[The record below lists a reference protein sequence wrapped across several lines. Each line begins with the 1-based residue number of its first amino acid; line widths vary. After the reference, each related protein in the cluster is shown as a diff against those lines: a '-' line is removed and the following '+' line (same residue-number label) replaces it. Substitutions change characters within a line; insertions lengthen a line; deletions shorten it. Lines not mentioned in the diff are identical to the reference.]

1 MGNINDLNKKFII
14 DYIDK
19 IQGEL
24 REVSDKI
31 WNNPELQYK
40 EYYAS
45 NLQKEYLKSYE
56 FNINEVNNMDTA
68 FVASYGEGNPIIAV
82 LGEYDALDGL
92 SQKVTTKK
100 EPALEDGAGHGC
112 GHNLL
117 GTGSMGASIAIKEL
131 IKTKKLKGT
140 IKYYGCPAEED
151 LSGKVVM
158 IKNGCFDGI
167 DCVFSWHPFDINTPI
182 RIPTLANYSVKFRYK
197 GVSAHAA
204 QAPYNGRSALDAVEL
219 MNIGCNYL
227 REHIFDSCRVHYV
240 TTNGGKMPNIVPDF
254 AEVWYYIRGVKMEH
268 ARDVFDRIV
277 DIAKGAGL
285 MTGTHMEYNIISG
298 VYDYVPN
305 TILTDILSHNMKLVG
320 VQNYNENDQY
330 FAKKLAETVSIDKRI
345 SVSSVLSGNKNITEM
360 NLHDEVTDDTFIH
373 NNCISLSLDIGDVSY
388 IIPTAQCSCS
398 VWPIGI
404 SAHTWQSCAS
414 AGSDMGFKAM
424 LLASKSI
431 ACSINDVMLDESIIN
446 KAKKELKDTL
456 GSFEY
461 TPII

>member
-1 MGNINDLNKKFII
+1 
-14 DYIDK
+14 
-19 IQGEL
+19 
-24 REVSDKI
+24 
-31 WNNPELQYK
+31 
-40 EYYAS
+40 
-45 NLQKEYLKSYE
+45 
-56 FNINEVNNMDTA
+56 MDTA
-68 FVASYGEGNPIIAV
+68 FVASYGEGEPVIAV

-92 SQKVTTKK
+92 SQKVSITK
-100 EPALEDGAGHGC
+100 EPILDSGAGHGC

-117 GTGSMGASIAIKEL
+117 GTGSIGAVIAVKEL
-131 IKTKKLKGT
+131 IKLKKLKGT

-151 LSGKVVM
+151 LSGKVLM
-158 IKNGCFDGI
+158 IKKVFDGI
-167 DCVFSWHPFDINTPI
+167 DCAFSWHPFDINTPI
-182 RIPTLANYSVKFRYK
+182 RIPTLANYSVKFRYN
-197 GVSAHAA
+197 GISAHAA

-254 AEVWYYIRGVKMEH
+254 AEVWYYIRGIKMEH
-268 ARDVFDRIV
+268 VRDVFDRIV
-277 DIAKGAGL
+277 DIAKGASL
-285 MTGTHMEYNIISG
+285 MTGTSMEYDIISG
-298 VYDYVPN
+298 VYDYIPN
-305 TILTDILSHNMKLVG
+305 TILTDILSQNMKLIG
-320 VQNYNENDQY
+320 VQNYNEDDY
-330 FAKKLAETVSIDKRI
+330 HFAEKLAETVSIDKRI
-345 SVSSVLSGNKNITEM
+345 SVSSVLSGNKDITKM
-360 NLHDEVTDDTFIH
+360 NLHGEVTDDTFTH

-431 ACSINDVMLDESIIN
+431 ACSINDVMLDEVIIN
-446 KAKKELKDTL
+446 KAKKELKNTI

-461 TPII
+461 IPII

>member
-240 TTNGGKMPNIVPDF
+240 TTNGGKIPNIVPDF

-268 ARDVFDRIV
+268 VRDVFDRIV

-388 IIPTAQCSCS
+388 ITPTAQCSCS

>member
-1 MGNINDLNKKFII
+1 MDDLNKKFLIE
-14 DYIDK
+14 YIDEV
-19 IQGEL
+19 QGEL
-24 REVSDKI
+24 RDISDKI
-31 WNNPELQYK
+31 WKNPELQYK

-45 NLQKEYLKSYE
+45 NLQKECLKKHGFSIDE
-56 FNINEVNNMDTA
+56 LEGMDTA
-68 FVASYGEGNPIIAV
+68 FAASYGEGRPVIAV

-92 SQKVTTKK
+92 SQKVSTIK
-100 EPALEDGAGHGC
+100 EPIVDGGAGHGC

-117 GTGSMGASIAIKEL
+117 GTGSIGAVIAVKEL
-131 IKTKKLKGT
+131 IKLKKLKGT

-151 LSGKVVM
+151 LSGKVLM
-158 IKNGCFDGI
+158 IKKGFFDGI
-167 DCVFSWHPFDINTPI
+167 DCAFSWHPFDLNTPI
-182 RIPTLANYSVKFRYK
+182 RIPTLANYSVKFRYN
-197 GVSAHAA
+197 GISAHAA

-227 REHIFDSCRVHYV
+227 REHIFDNCRVHYV

-268 ARDVFDRIV
+268 VRDVFGRIV
-277 DIAKGAGL
+277 DIAKGAAL
-285 MTGTHMEYNIISG
+285 MTGTIMEYDIISG
-298 VYDYVPN
+298 VYDYIPN
-305 TILTDILSHNMKLVG
+305 TILTDILSQNMKLVG
-320 VQNYNENDQY
+320 VQNYNEDDYY
-330 FAKKLAETVSIDKRI
+330 FADKLAETVSIDKRS
-345 SVSSVLSGNKNITEM
+345 SVSSVLSGNKDITKM
-360 NLHDEVTDDTFIH
+360 NLHDEVTDDTFTH

-431 ACSINDVMLDESIIN
+431 SCSINDVMLDELVIN
-446 KAKKELKDTL
+446 KAKKELKDTV
-456 GSFEY
+456 GSFKY
-461 TPII
+461 IPII